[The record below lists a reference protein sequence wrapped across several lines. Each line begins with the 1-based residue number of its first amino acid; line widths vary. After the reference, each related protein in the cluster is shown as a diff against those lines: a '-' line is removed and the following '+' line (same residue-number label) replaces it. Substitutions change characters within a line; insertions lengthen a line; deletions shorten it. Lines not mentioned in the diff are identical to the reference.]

1 MNLEIITRAINEA
14 SKYKYIAR
22 VGLFGSYARGDTHGK
37 SDVDILIDYD
47 GRTDEFLDDLDNFME
62 DFEALVHCKIDYVTV
77 PGLMNSRDEEFKQA
91 VLRDV
96 RWIYN
101 AKGA

>member
-1 MNLEIITRAINEA
+1 MNLETITRAISEA
-14 SKYKYIAR
+14 SKYENIVR
-22 VGLFGSYARGDTHGK
+22 VGLFGSYARGDTHSE

-47 GRTDEFLDDLDNFME
+47 DGTDEFLDDLDNFME
-62 DFEALVHCKIDYVTV
+62 DFEVYVHCKIDYVTV
-77 PGLMNSRDEEFKQA
+77 PGLMNSRDEEFKKA
-91 VLRDV
+91 VLQDV